1 MKALSLKQPWADLVL
16 SGRKIIELR
25 KWNTNF
31 RGEFYIHASRIPD
44 KEAMKKF
51 GFKDL
56 PCGFILGKA
65 NLMDVKIYDNEKEFL
80 RDSDRH
86 LASNMKFGKYGF
98 IINNVK
104 KIEPTEHKGKLGF
117 FEISIDKH

>member
-86 LASNMKFGKYGF
+86 LASNMKFGKL
-98 IINNVK
+98 K
-104 KIEPTEHKGKLGF
+104 K
-117 FEISIDKH
+117 